1 MIWSSLG
8 IHFTFWKR
16 FTCVACTFAC
26 QCRCMYRSSQLHQQ
40 KFIKCFQIDSSNFV
54 EELLLWLNQFF
65 NLEDLFGYISDIL
78 ACRNHAHN
86 QNNTFKHFY
95 CTSDSWIVLVH
106 ADKGS
111 YLLQIYFK
119 FNGLAITTLFVGQ
132 DMLNFATEHLPV
144 SVCSHDTDYC
154 LKFRHMGNTNSN
166 SRSLWCQIYMCTGKV
181 HVYNIK
187 LWYCMIL
194 SVIALPLVFTKQ
206 VNHT

>member
-1 MIWSSLG
+1 MLPNRFLKFCWGASSLVKSVFQFRRP
-8 IHFTFWKR
+8 IWVHFW
-16 FTCVACTFAC
+16 
-26 QCRCMYRSSQLHQQ
+26 YP
-40 KFIKCFQIDSSNFV
+40 
-54 EELLLWLNQFF
+54 
-65 NLEDLFGYISDIL
+65 
-78 ACRNHAHN
+78 CRNHAHN

-154 LKFRHMGNTNSN
+154 LKFRHMGNTNSH

-181 HVYNIK
+181 HVHNIK